1 MRFQREI
8 VFLRTEQSLPPQYLR
23 HRRRKK
29 GKREHRRSI
38 KNNRWERD
46 QRINYAIRSIFLRR
60 KCCNIED
67 ESNEKLRSYVTKA
80 NNRPENVFALES
92 TKRH

>member
-8 VFLRTEQSLPPQYLR
+8 VFLRTEQSLPPPYLR
-23 HRRRKK
+23 RRRRKE
-29 GKREHRRSI
+29 GKREHRRLIQS
-38 KNNRWERD
+38 NRWERD
-46 QRINYAIRSIFLRR
+46 RRINYAIRSMVLRR

-67 ESNEKLRSYVTKA
+67 KSNEKLRSYVTKA